1 MEAFEFRRAKRR
13 FGAVSDIATAP
24 QAAAFHRKR
33 VAELRALAETIDDTE
48 ARIGILRLAEY
59 HEKAADTLQR
69 LSPERR

>member
-1 MEAFEFRRAKRR
+1 MEALESRQPKRH
-13 FGAVSDIATAP
+13 FGAISDIATAP

-33 VAELRALAETIDDTE
+33 MVELTALADTIDDAE